1 MGTVRTLD
9 KNSTTDQHHKKERIT
24 MKKTNFFHQNNT
36 ADQNNEK
43 ERITMKKNGKTNNFK
58 KVLASTLAAIMILS
72 TGSMLATTASAATLP
87 AVTSQNAQALLNED
101 ESLALAN
108 AAVNSPGSDAF
119 FKGADA
125 LAGVVTT
132 ANPVAGIIMSGVLGA
147 FQCVYKDSIEPEPTT
162 ADVINLINQLSA
174 KIDDHFNEQTEQIKE
189 LTEIA
194 RLQNLAN
201 ILTSIEG
208 YNEKAMAQIALYKDD
223 NPCAQDYQNII
234 DTTNGNVDTTT
245 AFMDLS
251 NLIIN
256 GQAGV
261 KGLPTFKQYLELAKA
276 DKSNNNDAAQVR
288 TDCTNFDNTVME
300 QYALLF
306 TNLMTGLNAKYNKAQ
321 LQHDSGQIDDAT
333 LTSIQNSVKSEME
346 LYCKKAAEV
355 CTKYNEAKAEL
366 DSLTVAKV
374 TIGDSTT
381 EMFSLGDAWVTAEK
395 NGGTIQLNTDW
406 DSANLS
412 KDVYY
417 FTAND
422 SFKDGGLYVNGQ
434 TGTLDL
440 NGHAIV
446 HSGSRK
452 FDATVDA
459 GTLNVID
466 SSGNKGSI
474 SGIQLNDGTI
484 NLNGITVRDASDSGV
499 EANGGKLNAD
509 NCTFQNNSKTAAYVN
524 NASAD
529 IKNCVF
535 DGNSGKQ
542 GGAIRF
548 LKNINLKERTLN
560 VRSCDF
566 LNNTAD
572 QGGAIYATYD
582 AAIRDCNFRSNSSTG
597 NGGAI
602 CFDYRG
608 NGLPCVFSLRG
619 LDFTDNKAGDKGGA
633 IYCDSMNYLNL
644 WDTSITRNEAKN
656 AGGGLYAQKGSTS
669 SCDPDIKG
677 KITIIDNKLSNGTA
691 SNAFLGENTTSKC
704 IFTISEKIDPSS
716 RIGITSPT
724 KDKTLDVV
732 RTESKTAYENTKD
745 VFSYD
750 TNAYSIHRYSGFLSA
765 YYWVEIV
772 KN

>member
-406 DSANLS
+406 NSANLS

-434 TGTLDL
+434 TVTLDL

-597 NGGAI
+597 NGGG
-602 CFDYRG
+602 RRQG
-608 NGLPCVFSLRG
+608 RRNLLRLHELPQSLGHQHHPQRSQERRRRP
-619 LDFTDNKAGDKGGA
+619 L
-633 IYCDSMNYLNL
+633 C
-644 WDTSITRNEAKN
+644 
-656 AGGGLYAQKGSTS
+656 
-669 SCDPDIKG
+669 
-677 KITIIDNKLSNGTA
+677 
-691 SNAFLGENTTSKC
+691 
-704 IFTISEKIDPSS
+704 
-716 RIGITSPT
+716 
-724 KDKTLDVV
+724 
-732 RTESKTAYENTKD
+732 TEGQ
-745 VFSYD
+745 
-750 TNAYSIHRYSGFLSA
+750 HLLL
-765 YYWVEIV
+765 
-772 KN
+772 

>member
-1 MGTVRTLD
+1 
-9 KNSTTDQHHKKERIT
+9 
-24 MKKTNFFHQNNT
+24 
-36 ADQNNEK
+36 
-43 ERITMKKNGKTNNFK
+43 MKKNGKTNNFK

-208 YNEKAMAQIALYKDD
+208 YNETAMAQIALYKDD

-381 EMFSLGDAWVTAEK
+381 EMFSLGDAFISLHRVLWV
-395 NGGTIQLNTDW
+395 
-406 DSANLS
+406 
-412 KDVYY
+412 
-417 FTAND
+417 
-422 SFKDGGLYVNGQ
+422 
-434 TGTLDL
+434 
-440 NGHAIV
+440 
-446 HSGSRK
+446 
-452 FDATVDA
+452 
-459 GTLNVID
+459 
-466 SSGNKGSI
+466 
-474 SGIQLNDGTI
+474 
-484 NLNGITVRDASDSGV
+484 
-499 EANGGKLNAD
+499 
-509 NCTFQNNSKTAAYVN
+509 
-524 NASAD
+524 
-529 IKNCVF
+529 
-535 DGNSGKQ
+535 
-542 GGAIRF
+542 
-548 LKNINLKERTLN
+548 
-560 VRSCDF
+560 
-566 LNNTAD
+566 
-572 QGGAIYATYD
+572 
-582 AAIRDCNFRSNSSTG
+582 
-597 NGGAI
+597 
-602 CFDYRG
+602 
-608 NGLPCVFSLRG
+608 
-619 LDFTDNKAGDKGGA
+619 
-633 IYCDSMNYLNL
+633 
-644 WDTSITRNEAKN
+644 
-656 AGGGLYAQKGSTS
+656 
-669 SCDPDIKG
+669 
-677 KITIIDNKLSNGTA
+677 
-691 SNAFLGENTTSKC
+691 
-704 IFTISEKIDPSS
+704 
-716 RIGITSPT
+716 
-724 KDKTLDVV
+724 
-732 RTESKTAYENTKD
+732 
-745 VFSYD
+745 
-750 TNAYSIHRYSGFLSA
+750 
-765 YYWVEIV
+765 
-772 KN
+772 